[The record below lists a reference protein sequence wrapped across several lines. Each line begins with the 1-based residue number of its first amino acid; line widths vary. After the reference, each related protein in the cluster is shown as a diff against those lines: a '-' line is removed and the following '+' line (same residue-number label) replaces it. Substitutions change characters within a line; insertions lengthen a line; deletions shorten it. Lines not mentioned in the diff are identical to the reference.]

1 MFTDVYLRTT
11 DPTVSFSRMIHDNI
25 EGIILSTLFHTFI
38 YCVFANLTSYVF
50 FGEILS
56 FKIQYRLAISLLLIM
71 FFGYMARFFHVKE
84 VFQAYHRDKEK
95 TKEHL
100 DKLYI
105 SWIFIG

>member
-11 DPTVSFSRMIHDNI
+11 DPTVTFSQMIRASI
-25 EGIILSTLFHTFI
+25 EGIVLSTLFHTLI
-38 YCVFANLTSYVF
+38 YCIFANLASYVF
-50 FGEILS
+50 LGAILS
-56 FKIQYRLAISLLLIM
+56 STVQFRLAISLLLIM

-84 VFQAYHRDKEK
+84 IFQAYHHDKEK
-95 TKEHL
+95 TREHL